1 MDVALDTKDEDVI
14 LDNELFDSRNNFLSF
29 CQGNHYQ
36 FDSLRRAKHSSMII
50 LYHLQN
56 LVVPTV
62 ATGSCQIQKST
73 QVSSTVSLEER
84 SKVELQERMVCNLIL

>member
-29 CQGNHYQ
+29 CQGNRYQ

-84 SKVELQERMVCNLIL
+84 SKVELQQRMVCNLVL